1 VKREGRILSTLVAA
15 GLFLGLTS
23 TAHAILFDDQ
33 SSLTQPATELVMP
46 FDASDNKSSF
56 LLVSNPD
63 AVSFDAAQVSTHWI
77 FWGTNCRELA
87 DVSICLTLNDT
98 IVVDPRN
105 ITSVGPDNEPLGPT
119 VNLDGEKGI
128 VTVTA
133 YETDQDCHPFNRT
146 GSFLKESAI
155 VGTFTMADTE
165 AGYSF
170 GNDAFGLFLNDAGT
184 AVRLPDGS
192 DVDRFVLQGLNP
204 ESVDASLVV
213 LTHLVETSTIVTP
226 SSSNSRF
233 FASFYDNLEVNTSL
247 PDVQVGCPVFR
258 PIVGGT
264 TALIPDFV
272 TVASSG
278 VLSLVPTPGLDDSNY
293 LFGIIGQAV
302 GTFGASSR
310 VKVDLCDPLISG
322 CTI

>member
-1 VKREGRILSTLVAA
+1 EETRSGRRSKRSAAVVMPLQSCYRTEVLRGALVRLVFRGGSRRGTPLRGRCPGSEGKEAVRLFSASSEMRGRGCLLERLVVAFPRSSDRAGGKKGVVSVKREGRILSTLVAA

-133 YETDQDCHPFNRT
+133 YE
-146 GSFLKESAI
+146 
-155 VGTFTMADTE
+155 
-165 AGYSF
+165 
-170 GNDAFGLFLNDAGT
+170 
-184 AVRLPDGS
+184 
-192 DVDRFVLQGLNP
+192 
-204 ESVDASLVV
+204 
-213 LTHLVETSTIVTP
+213 
-226 SSSNSRF
+226 
-233 FASFYDNLEVNTSL
+233 
-247 PDVQVGCPVFR
+247 
-258 PIVGGT
+258 
-264 TALIPDFV
+264 
-272 TVASSG
+272 
-278 VLSLVPTPGLDDSNY
+278 
-293 LFGIIGQAV
+293 
-302 GTFGASSR
+302 
-310 VKVDLCDPLISG
+310 
-322 CTI
+322 